1 MEHRHGHRR
10 AKTGGRRLVLAAAL
24 ILAAPPIGAVRAQSA
39 GPGQAGPVQASP
51 EQIEQWLQEAAQIY
65 DQLRP
70 IAQQVGDRTLL
81 QRMETLRTQWVTA
94 RGHLQGK
101 RYQMAGLMA
110 RQNLDQMRGLSTQV
124 RRLAQRLP
132 FYSRLAERNREIL
145 QLMQQRLG
153 PQAPPEMQQQLTLAA
168 DALQRARNARQEGNL
183 LQAFRLMEQCESML
197 RQMLQQA
204 DRALDSEAVR
214 AEIQETERR
223 IEALVARGG
232 LTEPAQEALERTR
245 QLQSEARGLAAGNQL
260 RQALARTLSARTAL
274 RLAQRL
280 TGGALSPEDVAAAID
295 HAVELREMHA
305 ELARHTDAEVR
316 ALWQQSERQLEQAR
330 QHLEEGRLPAALEAA
345 QSSAKLTLSA
355 VRRTGAIPPL
365 TSSGSV

>member
-1 MEHRHGHRR
+1 
-10 AKTGGRRLVLAAAL
+10 
-24 ILAAPPIGAVRAQSA
+24 
-39 GPGQAGPVQASP
+39 
-51 EQIEQWLQEAAQIY
+51 
-65 DQLRP
+65 
-70 IAQQVGDRTLL
+70 
-81 QRMETLRTQWVTA
+81 
-94 RGHLQGK
+94 
-101 RYQMAGLMA
+101 
-110 RQNLDQMRGLSTQV
+110 
-124 RRLAQRLP
+124 
-132 FYSRLAERNREIL
+132 
-145 QLMQQRLG
+145 
-153 PQAPPEMQQQLTLAA
+153 MQQQLTLAA